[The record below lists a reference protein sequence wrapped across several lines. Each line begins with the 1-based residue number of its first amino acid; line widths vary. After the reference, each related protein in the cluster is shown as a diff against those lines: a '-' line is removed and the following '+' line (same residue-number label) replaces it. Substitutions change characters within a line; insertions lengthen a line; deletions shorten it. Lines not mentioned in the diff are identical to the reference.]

1 MAGSNTNDQ
10 LPDIQES
17 NAQILTDI
25 QSLQNI
31 EQDLFNSL
39 EQNANLTTQQQ
50 EEIIKK
56 INDISKMRINLYKTL
71 NNVNN
76 FFQSALSNSKG
87 TLTEQTSA
95 VDIVEQELNSAK
107 QRLKVLEE
115 EKNNKVRLV
124 EINDYYGQKY
134 AEHSD
139 FMKIIIIMLVP
150 ILILAILFNKGII
163 PSTAYYI
170 LIGII
175 SVIGSVF
182 LIKRFLSIISRDA
195 MNYQEYQ
202 WYFNPETA
210 PTTTL
215 AEELEDPWASSKASG
230 LTCIGDACCS
240 EGLVYD
246 TTLNQ
251 CTNSISSNSN
261 TNSNTNVN
269 LNSPDVVTDTTTE
282 TFMNNIFTK
291 SAYSYKKPDVFLG
304 QENIFSN
311 SSSSFINFP
320 KF

>member
-1 MAGSNTNDQ
+1 
-10 LPDIQES
+10 
-17 NAQILTDI
+17 
-25 QSLQNI
+25 
-31 EQDLFNSL
+31 
-39 EQNANLTTQQQ
+39 
-50 EEIIKK
+50 
-56 INDISKMRINLYKTL
+56 
-71 NNVNN
+71 
-76 FFQSALSNSKG
+76 
-87 TLTEQTSA
+87 
-95 VDIVEQELNSAK
+95 
-107 QRLKVLEE
+107 
-115 EKNNKVRLV
+115 
-124 EINDYYGQKY
+124 
-134 AEHSD
+134 
-139 FMKIIIIMLVP
+139 MKIIIIMLVP